1 MLNIPVC
8 YLVWVNHQVP
18 VHKQE
23 CLLESSELLHQVLLS
38 TFHSH
43 SLLLRRP
50 RTSLDHLGLG
60 TGIGAA
66 QSQPGARV
74 PCSNSSCSARHG
86 PGCCIPTTSLN
97 FQIVVGQKLL
107 ASLPVLW
114 SLGGF
119 KEGTINQY
127 YCPLLQSG
135 VQLELF
141 LRTEKLRVKLKLSF
155 PLCVQVL
162 HWRN

>member
-8 YLVWVNHQVP
+8 YLVWMNHQVP

-38 TFHSH
+38 TAHSH
-43 SLLLRRP
+43 PLPLRRP
-50 RTSLDHLGLG
+50 RTSLDLLGLG
-60 TGIGAA
+60 TGIGAV

-86 PGCCIPTTSLN
+86 PECCIPTASLN
-97 FQIVVGQKLL
+97 FQIMVGQKSL
-107 ASLPVLW
+107 ASLPVPW

-119 KEGTINQY
+119 KEGTMSITALS
-127 YCPLLQSG
+127 CRVEL
-135 VQLELF
+135 QLELF

-162 HWRN
+162 HWRD